1 MQKKEKFFNTSKS
14 LDFLLTD
21 ILEQIKLISI
31 EEKEAP
37 YTKLIELFFKGAD
50 LMEKLNSPKNQ
61 PEAPQNNFIK
71 GVEEEKI

>member
-1 MQKKEKFFNTSKS
+1 MPKKEKFFNTSKS

-31 EEKEAP
+31 EQKEAP

-61 PEAPQNNFIK
+61 AEAPQNNFIQ